1 LKETDFYFQGKKT
14 MGIEALARM
23 DFSQILSENYKNLTK
38 SEKQIAD
45 YLRNHQD
52 EAAFLSA
59 GELADRLELSEATL
73 VRFARSLGF
82 DSYPAM
88 RELLQENFR
97 NRVTHSARLRSR
109 LDDLR
114 EAGDIFERLVVSE
127 IDYMSQS
134 LESVN
139 REALHQAVSLMEQ
152 RKRIYI
158 FGLGPSISLVEL
170 MRIRLERFGH
180 QVVTLTTTGREFLEP
195 LLSMTENDLLFVIC
209 FFNVTPALELVL
221 DYARDTNCPVIMLTD
236 TLSSMIS
243 GRATVVLSAKR
254 GPVSGFHSLVVPMT
268 IINSLL
274 LAMGGEESGVMEN
287 LDKLDQLRA
296 RYKKYSN
303 SST

>member
-1 LKETDFYFQGKKT
+1 MEAETLSRTDFG
-14 MGIEALARM
+14 
-23 DFSQILSENYKNLTK
+23 QIISEHYKDLTK

-45 YLRNHQD
+45 YLRKNQ
-52 EAAFLSA
+52 EESAFLSA
-59 GELADRLELSEATL
+59 GELADRLGLSEATL

-82 DSYPAM
+82 ESYPAM
-88 RELLQENFR
+88 REVLQENFR
-97 NRVTHSARLRSR
+97 RRVTHSARLRSR

-114 EAGDIFERLVVSE
+114 ESGDIFERLVVSE
-127 IDYMSQS
+127 MDYMTQS
-134 LESVN
+134 LESLN
-139 REALHQAVSLMEQ
+139 RDSFHQAVRLMEE

-158 FGLGPSISLVEL
+158 FGLGPSVSLVEL

-195 LLSMTENDLLFVIC
+195 LLSMTEHDLLFVIC
-209 FFNVTPALELVL
+209 FFDVTPPLELVL
-221 DYARDTNCPVIMLTD
+221 DYARDTRCPVIMLTD
-236 TLSSMIS
+236 TLGSII
-243 GRATVVLSAKR
+243 GDKATVVLSAKR

-287 LDKLDQLRA
+287 LDRLDQLRE

-303 SST
+303 SSI

>member
-1 LKETDFYFQGKKT
+1 MDVETPV
-14 MGIEALARM
+14 RM
-23 DFSQILSENYKNLTK
+23 DFSQIISENYKDLTK

-45 YLRNHQD
+45 YLRKNQD
-52 EAAFLSA
+52 ESAFLSA
-59 GELADRLELSEATL
+59 GELADRLDLSEATL

-82 DSYPAM
+82 ESYPAM
-88 RELLQENFR
+88 REVLQENFR
-97 NRVTHSARLRSR
+97 RRVTHSARLKSR

-114 EAGDIFERLVVSE
+114 EAGDIFERLVISE
-127 IDYMSQS
+127 MDYMTQS

-139 REALHQAVSLMEQ
+139 REALHRAVSLMEE

-158 FGLGPSISLVEL
+158 FGLGPSVSLVEL

-180 QVVTLTTTGREFLEP
+180 QVITLTTTGREFLEP
-195 LLSMTENDLLFVIC
+195 LLSMTEHDLLFAIC
-209 FFNVTPALELVL
+209 FFDVTPAMELIL

-236 TLSSMIS
+236 TLESII
-243 GRATVVLSAKR
+243 GNTATVVLSAKR

-303 SST
+303 SSV

>member
-1 LKETDFYFQGKKT
+1 MTVEQVQDRL
-14 MGIEALARM
+14 
-23 DFSQILSENYKNLTK
+23 DFSHIISEHYNQLTK

-45 YLRNHQD
+45 YLRKNQ
-52 EAAFLSA
+52 EESAFLSV
-59 GELADRLELSEATL
+59 GELAEKLDLSEATL

-88 RELLQENFR
+88 REVLQENFR
-97 NRVTHSARLRSR
+97 RRVTHSARLRSR

-127 IDYMSQS
+127 MDYMTQS

-139 REALHQAVSLMEQ
+139 RDALHQAVELMES
-152 RKRIYI
+152 RKRIFI
-158 FGLGPSISLVEL
+158 FGLGPSVSLVEL

-180 QVVTLTTTGREFLEP
+180 QVIPLITAGREFLEP
-195 LLSMTENDLLFVIC
+195 LVSMTENDLLFAIC
-209 FFNVTPALELVL
+209 FFDVTPALRLLL
-221 DYARDTNCPVIMLTD
+221 DYAHDMGCPVIMLTD
-236 TLSSMIS
+236 TLGSII
-243 GRATVVLSAKR
+243 GDKATVVLSAKR

-274 LAMGGEESGVMEN
+274 LAMGGEESGAMEN
-287 LDKLDQLRA
+287 LDKLDQLRE
-296 RYKKYSN
+296 RFKKYSS